1 MEAAQVN
8 DEVNLISKTVRF
20 FSFSDYSVQVVVMGV
35 IFMGVGC
42 GLMGGFVVTRKL
54 SLFGDTL
61 SHAVLPGVAVGF
73 LWSQSKNSI
82 SIIVGAMIAGFLGVF
97 LISLL
102 KKTTRV
108 CLYSA
113 LFFVLSFFYDFA
125 ADKQLYDIQGQAHD
139 IIFER
144 ITQDIFNETLAKW

>member
-1 MEAAQVN
+1 LKTLGLALYLFLLFPLINMEAAQVN

-82 SIIVGAMIAGFLGVF
+82 SIIVGCHDRGL
-97 LISLL
+97 SW
-102 KKTTRV
+102 
-108 CLYSA
+108 
-113 LFFVLSFFYDFA
+113 SFFNF
-125 ADKQLYDIQGQAHD
+125 L
-139 IIFER
+139 
-144 ITQDIFNETLAKW
+144 T

>member
-1 MEAAQVN
+1 MDAAQVN

-82 SIIVGAMIAGFLGVF
+82 SIIIGAMIAGFLGVF

-102 KKTTRV
+102 KKTTKV
-108 CLYSA
+108 GLDSA
-113 LFFVLSFFYDFA
+113 LGLVLSGFLCRWHLSLNQNSKDGIW
-125 ADKQLYDIQGQAHD
+125 KPVW
-139 IIFER
+139 
-144 ITQDIFNETLAKW
+144 N